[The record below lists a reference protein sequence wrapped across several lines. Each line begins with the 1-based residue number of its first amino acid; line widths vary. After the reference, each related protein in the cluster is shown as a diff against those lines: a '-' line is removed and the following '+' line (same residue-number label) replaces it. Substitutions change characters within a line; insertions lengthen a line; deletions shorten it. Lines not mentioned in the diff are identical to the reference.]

1 LWFRNDSLRESIFP
15 QTPKTASTIYWRTL
29 LFRDL
34 SMILKERN
42 EIYLKWA
49 VLCLVVIETFYLS
62 MILKKEDTVDVE
74 GGYIR

>member
-1 LWFRNDSLRESIFP
+1 
-15 QTPKTASTIYWRTL
+15 
-29 LFRDL
+29 
-34 SMILKERN
+34 MILKERN